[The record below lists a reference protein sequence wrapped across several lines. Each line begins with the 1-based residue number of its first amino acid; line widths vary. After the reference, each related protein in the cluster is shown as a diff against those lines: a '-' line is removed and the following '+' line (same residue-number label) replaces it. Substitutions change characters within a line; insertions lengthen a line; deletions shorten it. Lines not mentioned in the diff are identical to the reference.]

1 MLTIAQRER
10 LNVVIDND
18 CEIRYKYSDAKGAT
32 CALGGMAKAIGIW
45 YPSEGMA
52 SNNTEVPVPG
62 VWVIKPTK
70 NRYISHMANEL
81 CNFYGLTR
89 GQLRRI
95 QVLNDA
101 SHNQELRKERIH
113 RFLDT
118 ITEGRDETT

>member
-70 NRYISHMANEL
+70 NRYIGHMANEL
-81 CNFYGLTR
+81 CNFPLSQERYKVVLLGVLSK
-89 GQLRRI
+89 RRKNGFVI
-95 QVLNDA
+95 ILINLIG
-101 SHNQELRKERIH
+101 S
-113 RFLDT
+113 
-118 ITEGRDETT
+118 